1 MVRDKKE
8 NLDLQRWIKR
18 IEYCKQVSEDKNK
31 TRGFERFKQFYRGL
45 YEKSLKL
52 ANMEIV
58 KINEVY
64 SYVKTCL
71 ANLYIRDPYI
81 TTNPT
86 NQEGVRPALI
96 QEQVINGDWKKLK
109 IKRHVKKAIRESK
122 IVGRAWIKIG
132 YQASGQEGYIEKE
145 DLWGIHVAYD
155 HVLYDLEAIDPP
167 HDCRWVCHWY
177 KKPVEYLEEKYNV
190 KIDAT
195 CTLDTKSAKVKLE
208 QGDTDYA
215 IIFEIWDKESGYK
228 LVYCDGYK
236 DDWLEQI
243 PPVKEGCIG
252 PYQIDGFPFYMIRW
266 DDESGEEDNFPLSPV
281 EVIEP
286 QIIEKIK
293 LRSMELNHIKRHS
306 RQMGVKAG
314 TMKDTEKSKFTK
326 GIDGAVIEFEDYPKD
341 CMHPIGYAQMQPE
354 IYTIEDRI
362 DIDRDKISGQS
373 QLEQGA
379 PVATK
384 TRTLGELD
392 KITKGSGNRK
402 VEEVD
407 VVEDFCEE
415 IAQGL
420 IGLERQFY
428 DMERYTQVIG
438 KIPEEFLGWLEE
450 RGKYDGVSIKY
461 TKEDIQCKYLL
472 DIKIGSSIPL
482 NKQNRMEMILAS
494 VKQGEAF
501 GLTPGSHAVIS
512 LGKAFFRDIDMPEME
527 EAYQRDLEEMERAK
541 QRGPSPQDK
550 LKIAK
555 QVQDLGR
562 GKSDKELKDVRIQR
576 NKLDVLNKAVEMTEG
591 KKKEDKK

>member
-1 MVRDKKE
+1 MKKKE
-8 NLDLQRWIKR
+8 TKAIDFQRWIKR
-18 IEYCKQVSEDKNK
+18 IDYCKQSSEDANIR
-31 TRGFERFKQFYRGL
+31 RGFERYKQFYRGE
-45 YEKSLKL
+45 YEESLKL

-86 NQEGVRPALI
+86 NKESVIPALI
-96 QEQVINGDWKKLK
+96 QEQAINGDWRRLK
-109 IKRHVKKAIRESK
+109 IKKHIKKAIRESK
-122 IVGRAWIKIG
+122 LVGRAWLKIG
-132 YQASGQEGYIEKE
+132 YEASGKEGYIEKE
-145 DLWGIHVAYD
+145 ELWGVHVPYD
-155 HVLYDLEAIDPP
+155 HVLYDLEAVDPP
-167 HDCRWVCHWY
+167 YDCRWICHWY
-177 KKPVEYLEEKYNV
+177 KKSVEYLEEKYGVPIN
-190 KIDAT
+190 AT
-195 CTLDTKSAKVKLE
+195 CSLDTKTAKIKPD
-208 QGDTDYA
+208 QMDTDYA
-215 IIFEIWDKESGYK
+215 IVFEIWDRESGYK

-236 DDWLEQI
+236 DDWLEKVE
-243 PPVKEGCIG
+243 PVKKGCIG
-252 PYQIDGFPFYMIRW
+252 PYQLDGFPLYMLKW
-266 DDESGEEDNFPLSPV
+266 DDEFGKEDNFPLSAI

-306 RQMGVKAG
+306 RQIGVKKG
-314 TMKDTEKSKFTK
+314 SIDGEEMEKYVK
-326 GIDGAVIEFEDYPKD
+326 GIDGAVIQFEEFPKD
-341 CMHPIGYAQMQPE
+341 CMTPIQYSQMQPE
-354 IYTIEDRI
+354 IYAIEDRI

-392 KITKGSGNRK
+392 RIVKGSGNRK

-420 IGLERQFY
+420 IGLQRQFY
-428 DMERYTQVIG
+428 DTERYTRITG
-438 KIPEEFLGWLEE
+438 KIPEKFLSWLQQQ
-450 RGKYDGVSIKY
+450 GKFDGVSIKF
-461 TKEDIQCKYLL
+461 TKEDIQCKYSL

-482 NKQNRMEMILAS
+482 NKQNRMEMILSS
-494 VKQGEAF
+494 VKYGEAF
-501 GLTPGSHAVIS
+501 GLAPNSNAVIT

-527 EAYQRDLEEMERAK
+527 EAYQKDLEELQKAK
-541 QRGPSPQDK
+541 QRGPSPEEK
-550 LKIAK
+550 LKTVK

-562 GKSDKELKDVRIQR
+562 GKSDKDLKDVRIQK
-576 NKLDVLNKAVEMTEG
+576 NKLDILEKTVEMVAG
-591 KKKEDKK
+591 KKKEKKK